1 MPIYEFYCQSCG
13 HEFEQIVSFSAATV
27 PACPACASADVGR
40 HMSRPAIH
48 FKGSGWYITDSRKG
62 NGKHTNSAAVPTNGK
77 SEGSGGSE
85 SGGESSSESQAAAPA
100 GEKESSTTAKSSGE
114 KSGAEKSSAA
124 KSAGD

>member
-1 MPIYEFYCQSCG
+1 MPIYEFYCQGCG

-62 NGKHTNSAAVPTNGK
+62 NGKHANSAAVSTGDK
-77 SEGSGGSE
+77 SE
-85 SGGESSSESQAAAPA
+85 SGAGNEGSSESATETKAATPVA
-100 GEKESSTTAKSSGE
+100 EKDSGTAAKSTTEKSATAKST
-114 KSGAEKSSAA
+114 
-124 KSAGD
+124 GD